1 MKLTT
6 RRKNSLLLARKI
18 FLEYEKLYKAGFRV
32 ELIFEK
38 IGAAFN
44 LAPFTARNKYYDYL
58 KQSDEIKKLLA

>member
-6 RRKNSLLLARKI
+6 RRKNSLLLAKKI
-18 FLEYEKLYKAGFRV
+18 FLEYEKLYDKGLRPDIIFRQ
-32 ELIFEK
+32 